1 MRLDPDLRDYEVIGT
16 HFDPL
21 ELAKSDIEKRFLV
34 PKAAD
39 RAAYLEAH
47 LKLIRRFDVGILIA
61 NSDKEVA
68 AFASIADEL
77 PCRHLLPDETLT
89 EAVQDKL
96 RFHRILKNHGCA
108 TVPNVALED
117 HTGLGEAVKA
127 LGPRE
132 KFWIRLRSGAG
143 SVGATWLNNA
153 EQAEKWVELWCTLR
167 GFERKDFILAE
178 FLPGR
183 DFNVSTLY
191 QNGEHVVGKVYERL
205 SYWHSDVSMS
215 GMGSTPNSSVTVADI
230 EPIRRANHAV
240 EAVCAE
246 FRMRPHGYFNVDLK
260 CNAQGDP
267 FVTEINIGRFP
278 MTSPQHDRV
287 GRHNLLKLYLQLV
300 QNSNS
305 ELPRGVFDVD
315 PGIYILRGP
324 DMPVTFVT
332 AAAMDALKQATP

>member
-1 MRLDPDLRDYEVIGT
+1 
-16 HFDPL
+16 
-21 ELAKSDIEKRFLV
+21 
-34 PKAAD
+34 
-39 RAAYLEAH
+39 
-47 LKLIRRFDVGILIA
+47 
-61 NSDKEVA
+61 
-68 AFASIADEL
+68 
-77 PCRHLLPDETLT
+77 
-89 EAVQDKL
+89 
-96 RFHRILKNHGCA
+96 
-108 TVPNVALED
+108 
-117 HTGLGEAVKA
+117 
-127 LGPRE
+127 
-132 KFWIRLRSGAG
+132 
-143 SVGATWLNNA
+143 
-153 EQAEKWVELWCTLR
+153 
-167 GFERKDFILAE
+167 
-178 FLPGR
+178 
-183 DFNVSTLY
+183 
-191 QNGEHVVGKVYERL
+191 
-205 SYWHSDVSMS
+205 
-215 GMGSTPNSSVTVADI
+215 MGSTPNSSVTVADI

-246 FRMRPHGYFNVDLK
+246 FGMRPHGYFNVDLK